1 MTANT
6 AIYVDSKDFVF
17 KLNDGSTLQ
26 DLSADIV
33 SHDFTSKIKLND
45 ITTYGKTGTIHGAS
59 LEDSTFTITFLWN
72 QVATTGSHT
81 VVGKIHNGQKVKQA
95 TYGAVAFEA
104 DPAGTVAGNTKI
116 TGSCW
121 VGEYKLIGKV
131 GDRQTVE
138 VPFTVDGD
146 LTFTTN

>member
-45 ITTYGKTGTIHGAS
+45 ITTYGKFKGR
-59 LEDSTFTITFLWN
+59 N
-72 QVATTGSHT
+72 R
-81 VVGKIHNGQKVKQA
+81 KI
-95 TYGAVAFEA
+95 F
-104 DPAGTVAGNTKI
+104 
-116 TGSCW
+116 
-121 VGEYKLIGKV
+121 
-131 GDRQTVE
+131 
-138 VPFTVDGD
+138 
-146 LTFTTN
+146 